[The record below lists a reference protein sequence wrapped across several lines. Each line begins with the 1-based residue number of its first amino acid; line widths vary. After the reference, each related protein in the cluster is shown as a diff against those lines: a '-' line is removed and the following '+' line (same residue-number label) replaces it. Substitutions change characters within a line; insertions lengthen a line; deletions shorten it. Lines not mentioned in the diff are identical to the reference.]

1 NEHRQ
6 DEAGALAGT
15 EEDGER
21 QDVDVADTGEARL
34 GDANPGR
41 GDGYQD
47 PFDWRQVG
55 QWQHRAEDCSLLPDS
70 RSRLPAVCDCRAR
83 STRLRRSSQPQ
94 AGGNVSDMDA
104 SDLGSDRALPDD
116 VFASEHEAGN
126 GRAREGLPPGYRMR
140 AETHYVDTLVTRRE
154 RFELPA
160 RPSAPLE
167 PEGDDGEHRPLS
179 SPRARRRSDRVL
191 AQLGDEIAAIF
202 SAAALLDSGAAP
214 VARQTGQEL
223 IRAQAWRAAWLLKAS
238 LILDG
243 RHTVDPRPTR
253 LTALVE
259 QLHAGLIPECRLSGI
274 TLGVHAPDVT
284 VLGDAPLISTGV
296 TGAVLATAGLLTGC
310 QGAAIRVTFDVVAGQ
325 LRAV

>member
-1 NEHRQ
+1 M
-6 DEAGALAGT
+6 
-15 EEDGER
+15 
-21 QDVDVADTGEARL
+21 
-34 GDANPGR
+34 
-41 GDGYQD
+41 
-47 PFDWRQVG
+47 
-55 QWQHRAEDCSLLPDS
+55 
-70 RSRLPAVCDCRAR
+70 
-83 STRLRRSSQPQ
+83 
-94 AGGNVSDMDA
+94 SDMDA

-325 LRAV
+325 LRAVDVEQDHVRPPAALLDGFFDAALTDRPGGWTALMGAVSASGAAQLTGGTATFGPADGGGSRLRLGLTA